1 MQSTDYY
8 KDINSWHWVKIFLQS
23 AKNEKALSMIKEE
36 FGGAITNKFEFLH
49 PKNVLLS
56 NALDEEEKGG

>member
-8 KDINSWHWVKIFLQS
+8 KDINSWHWVKISLQS

-36 FGGAITNKFEFLH
+36 FGEAITNKFELLH

-56 NALDEEEKGG
+56 NALDEEEKRG